1 MADVSGDAPSQDVGG
16 SRESYAWIDPGVRH
30 VHYQA
35 GDDDDRRNPGSERDE
50 RQEEVQRE
58 RRAPVLSLAHPA
70 ALSTRT
76 TVKGAVCGGLMS
88 KESPQCPTITSAGAD
103 RV

>member
-1 MADVSGDAPSQDVGG
+1 MPPKRSKETSATAA
-16 SRESYAWIDPGVRH
+16 SRVLANRARCEKA
-30 VHYQA
+30 
-35 GDDDDRRNPGSERDE
+35 DDDDRRNPGSERDE